1 MKLLQKIKN
10 GFNQIILLK
19 DKPESIARGFA
30 LGSFIGMMPI
40 PGFQM
45 MVALVFAS
53 ILKINRKSACVAV
66 FNTNLAT
73 GLFVFAFNFWLG
85 KKILGLNTEFSMPD
99 KLSFGFIN
107 TVLNSGFDVF
117 ISLTLGGCITGIL
130 AAWISYWIIKRI
142 LKKSSMKKISTTEK
156 KEQSKHYVVVTGASL
171 GLGKAIANECAKRG
185 FNIILLALPNENLRS
200 LGNDLQHKYNIDV
213 ECKEVD
219 LTNQSELD
227 QTAHWINTNFNVKA
241 LINNAGVGGSKS
253 FQTVSSQYVDDILF
267 LNIRAL
273 VHLTHK
279 LINNL
284 KANSKSYILNVAS
297 MASFGP
303 MPYKT
308 VYPASKAFVY
318 SFSRGLYAELK
329 QDGISVCVAHPGGM
343 ATNKNVSERI
353 NQHNKLIKSTI
364 LSPEKTAEICVR
376 QMLKSD
382 SLIIPGIMNK
392 VSWVFFKTCPVWLQ
406 LIIFKYSI
414 RKEIETEKQLCHA
427 A

>member
-1 MKLLQKIKN
+1 MKSLQKIKI
-10 GFNQIILLK
+10 GFNQIWQLK

-45 MVALVFAS
+45 MVALATATVF
-53 ILKINRKSACVAV
+53 KINRKSACVAV

-99 KLSFGFIN
+99 KLSFGFIS
-107 TVLNSGFDVF
+107 TVINSGFDVF
-117 ISLTLGGCITGIL
+117 ISLTLGGIITGIF
-130 AAWISYWIIKRI
+130 AAGTSYWIIKRI
-142 LKKSSMKKISTTEK
+142 LKKRSMKKVSSTNTG
-156 KEQSKHYVVVTGASL
+156 EQSKQYAVITGASL
-171 GLGKAIANECAKRG
+171 GLGKAMANECAKRG
-185 FNIILLALPNENLRS
+185 FNLILISLPNENLKRIGKE
-200 LGNDLQHKYNIDV
+200 LKLKYGIDV
-213 ECKEVD
+213 ACKEVD
-219 LTNQSELD
+219 LCNPLELEQSAD
-227 QTAHWINTNFNVKA
+227 WINDNFNVKV
-241 LINNAGVGGSKS
+241 LINNAGIGGSRS
-253 FQTVSSQYVDDILF
+253 FETATTQYVDDIIL

-284 KANSKSYILNVAS
+284 KANSKSYILNIAS

-329 QDGISVCVAHPGGM
+329 KDGVSVCVAHPGGM
-343 ATNKNVSERI
+343 ATNKNVSARI

-364 LSPEKTAEICVR
+364 LSPERTAEICVR

-392 VSWVFFKTCPVWLQ
+392 VSWIFFKTSPIWLQ
-406 LIIFKYSI
+406 LIIFNNSI
-414 RKEIETEKQLCHA
+414 KKEIEPLKPLCHA
-427 A
+427 T